1 MAKNMKRL
9 YLTLI
14 ILTFAI
20 TGFAQDEFFNKY
32 EGKPNV
38 DVVFISKNM
47 FAAMEKKGNSKNRGS
62 KQFEALR
69 IMEVNNKSLI
79 PAIKEDAMKSFCN
92 SEGYEDLMKLN
103 ESGETTIIRQKKL
116 KNNHSVF
123 ILINYSDNTL
133 NILAL
138 TGKGIQLNDIKKMR

>member
-1 MAKNMKRL
+1 MKRL

-20 TGFAQDEFFNKY
+20 AGFAQDEFFNRY

-38 DVVFISKNM
+38 DVVFISKSM
-47 FAAMEKKGNSKNRGS
+47 LAAIEKKGNSISQGS

-79 PAIKEDAMKSFCN
+79 PSIKEDAMKSFSN
-92 SEGYEDLMKLN
+92 SEGYEDLMRLN

-116 KNNHSVF
+116 KNSRSVF
-123 ILINYSDNTL
+123 ILINYSESSL
-133 NILAL
+133 NVLAL

>member
-1 MAKNMKRL
+1 MKRL

-20 TGFAQDEFFNKY
+20 AGFAQDEFFNKY

-47 FAAMEKKGNSKNRGS
+47 LAAIEKKGNSKSNGS

-79 PAIKEDAMKSFCN
+79 PAIKEDALKSFSN
-92 SEGYEDLMKLN
+92 SDGYEDLMKLN

-116 KNNHSVF
+116 KNSHSVF
-123 ILINYSDNTL
+123 VLINYSENTL
-133 NILAL
+133 NVLAL